1 MIREIRNANQVTEKE
16 LKKLKNFQLKC
27 KEKKLAEDKRSNKNK
42 IDPDEIPDLM
52 LADEHVMP
60 AKAYDS

>member
-1 MIREIRNANQVTEKE
+1 MIQEIKNANQVTEKE

-27 KEKKLAEDKRSNKNK
+27 KEKKMAERKSNKNK

-52 LADEHVMP
+52 LADEHIMP